1 MRNRP
6 GLLVLLIVLVIATVF
21 FSGCS
26 DDGSS
31 AGNETAVPTTENA
44 VKFVTGDI
52 VGKTATSSDT
62 LILIVK
68 YDSSADKYE
77 RALVYKKS
85 DGTYYRMNANTDM
98 LARSTLEKLYPAK
111 VTHVSSLSQV
121 PVVTPTTLTTV
132 PTTTTTTTT
141 TTYAAPTISSIDP
154 STGQAGTTVTIT
166 SITGTHFRTGASVR
180 LSNVTTTTTISGT
193 SVVADSSTN
202 ITCYFTIPSTAIA
215 GAWNVTV
222 TNPDGQKAT
231 LTNGFT
237 ITNATSLAAPT
248 VTGIAPTSGFSG
260 KYIDITNLAGTN
272 LLDVTSVKLRK
283 SGELDIS
290 ATNVVVVSS
299 TQITCTFNLA
309 GASAGLWDVKAT
321 NGDGE
326 SDTETGLF
334 TVNPVAG
341 ISGTNLTGT
350 APSYSGTAPLV
361 VAFTDSSVGSP
372 TIWSWTFSDGGSS
385 AAENPPAHV
394 YSTAGTYTVTH
405 TASASSATNTTTIT
419 IAVS

>member
-6 GLLVLLIVLVIATVF
+6 GLLILLIVLVIATVF
-21 FSGCS
+21 LSGCS

-52 VGKTATSSDT
+52 VGKTATSADT
-62 LILIVK
+62 LVLIVR

-85 DGTYYRMNANTDM
+85 DGTYYRMDANTDM

-121 PVVTPTTLTTV
+121 PVVTPTPLTTV

-154 STGQAGTTVTIT
+154 SSGQAGTTVTIT
-166 SITGTHFRTGASVR
+166 SITGTHFRTGAAVR

-193 SVVADSSTN
+193 SVIADSSTN

-231 LTNGFT
+231 LINGFT
-237 ITNATSLAAPT
+237 ITNSTSSAAPT
-248 VTGIAPTSGFSG
+248 VTGITPTSGVSG
-260 KYIDITNLAGTN
+260 KSIDITNLAGTN
-272 LLDVTSVKLRK
+272 LLDVTSVKLQK
-283 SGELDIS
+283 SGISDIS
-290 ATNVVVVSS
+290 ATNLVVVSA
-299 TQITCTFNLA
+299 TQITCSFNLNGKTA
-309 GASAGLWDVKAT
+309 GVYNILA
-321 NGDGE
+321 
-326 SDTETGLF
+326 
-334 TVNPVAG
+334 
-341 ISGTNLTGT
+341 
-350 APSYSGTAPLV
+350 
-361 VAFTDSSVGSP
+361 TDSSSQSGTGSSLFTIYPVADFSAAPLTGSAPLAVSFEDLSAGFP
-372 TIWSWTFSDGGSS
+372 TTWSWTFGDGNTS
-385 AAENPPAHV
+385 AIQSPAHTYV
-394 YSTAGTYTVTH
+394 TNGTYSVTLTVSNGGVSNST
-405 TASASSATNTTTIT
+405 TRSSYIT
-419 IAVS
+419 IGT